1 MTLMT
6 RAVTAFAAL
15 TVAAIPVGA
24 LTVKNTSS
32 NEVSIAVDNGASEGV
47 YQIPAGGSVDV
58 KEDCSSDCAVT
69 GPWGFSR
76 LVSQNATIETDGMSI
91 VTAGAPPSSVPA
103 PAATAPA
110 AAPQSLVPQN
120 PVEEAP
126 APAATAPAST
136 ATAAPAAAPA
146 ETAPAAAPQKPRRAA
161 KPRKQVKA
169 APKGPGSG
177 SFEMLFQGPGK

>member
-1 MTLMT
+1 MTFMT
-6 RAVTAFAAL
+6 RAVTAFAVL
-15 TVAAIPVGA
+15 TTAAIPVGA

-58 KEDCSSDCAVT
+58 KEDCTSDCAVT

-91 VTAGAPPSSVPA
+91 VTAGAAPPAS
-103 PAATAPA
+103 ATAPA
-110 AAPQSLVPQN
+110 AAPAPQKLIPQN
-120 PVEEAP
+120 PVDEAP
-126 APAATAPAST
+126 APAATEPK
-136 ATAAPAAAPA
+136 ATTAAAP
-146 ETAPAAAPQKPRRAA
+146 APAAAPQKPRRAA
-161 KPRKQVKA
+161 QPRKQAKPA
-169 APKGPGSG
+169 QKGPGSG